1 MTKPPAN
8 DSHVKELEQKIQD
21 HFGTTLSDL
30 LFEYCNEEGKIRL
43 NLITVNPRHHQ
54 SFLFHTTLGVDRL
67 DAVDKM
73 YDYVRSYRSK
83 DNSYTIQWKVSG
95 DKELHTSYFRAK
107 NMYEA
112 LDKLYHNRDILSLT
126 VFSVVLNPVS

>member
-1 MTKPPAN
+1 MTKPPA
-8 DSHVKELEQKIQD
+8 DELTIADLEQKIRD

-30 LFEYCNEEGKIRL
+30 LFTYCEQEGKIRL
-43 NLITVNPRHHQ
+43 DLITVNPRHHQ
-54 SFLFHTTLGVDRL
+54 SFLFHTTVGVDRL

-83 DNSYTIQWKVSG
+83 ENSYTVQWKVSG
-95 DKELHTSYFRAK
+95 DNELHTSYFRAR

-126 VFSVVLNPVS
+126 VFNVVLNPVS